1 MLSTIKATILAN
13 TRKPS
18 MWIWTL
24 LFPIIL
30 STMFIFMFSSLKNS
44 QSVDPVPVAVL
55 EDGAWETSGFSQV
68 VDALNAEGDG
78 RLLDVRPV
86 SSVEEG
92 ERLLDSGE
100 VFGVYSADPDPKAY
114 GSPKVILGAG
124 SSNTDGTAEKSVN
137 RSILETVAS
146 SYTQTSALV
155 EAAFENDPGLIADP
169 SATQDILGISGE
181 VKRISLTRSTP
192 DDTVRFYYALL
203 GMAALFTAQVAM
215 GATVDAA
222 GDLSPLGARRC
233 VGGQSRLATLA
244 STLVACWVM
253 ALVNLTLVF
262 AFVRFV
268 AGVDFAG
275 REGLALLGIA
285 AASFLSIGLGMFVA
299 VLPLRGGKGPRD
311 GLLTLLTCLGALF
324 AGLYG
329 MPAMA
334 LADEVARAFPAE
346 VWLNPSK
353 LISDM
358 FTSLYFYEDLTPFF
372 ARAVACVAFALA
384 LLVVATLVFRRQRYE
399 HL

>member
-13 TRKPS
+13 ARKPS

-44 QSVDPVPVAVL
+44 QSVDPVSVAVV
-55 EDGAWETSGFSQV
+55 EDDAWETSGFSQV
-68 VDALNAEGDG
+68 VDALNAEGDD

-86 SSVEEG
+86 STIEEG

-100 VFGVYSADPDPKAY
+100 VFGVYSADPDLEAY

-137 RSILETVAS
+137 RSILETIAS

-169 SATQDILGISGE
+169 SAIQDVLGISGE

-192 DDTVRFYYALL
+192 DYTVRYYYALL
-203 GMAALFTAQVAM
+203 GMAALFAAQVAM
-215 GATVDAA
+215 EATVDAA

-244 STLVACWVM
+244 STLVACWAM

-285 AASFLSIGLGMFVA
+285 AASFLSICLGMFVA
-299 VLPLRGGKGPRD
+299 LLPLRGGKSPRE

-334 LADEVARAFPAE
+334 LADEVARAFPVEA
-346 VWLNPSK
+346 WLNPSK

-358 FTSLYFYEDLTPFF
+358 FMSLYFYEDLTPFF
-372 ARAVACVAFALA
+372 ARAAACVAFALA
-384 LLVVATLVFRRQRYE
+384 LLLVATLVFRRQRYE

>member
-13 TRKPS
+13 ARKPS
-18 MWIWTL
+18 VWIWTL

-30 STMFIFMFSSLKNS
+30 STIFILMFSSLKNS

-68 VDALNAEGDG
+68 VDALNAEGDD

-86 SSVEEG
+86 SSIEEG
-92 ERLLDSGE
+92 ERLLD
-100 VFGVYSADPDPKAY
+100 
-114 GSPKVILGAG
+114 
-124 SSNTDGTAEKSVN
+124 
-137 RSILETVAS
+137 
-146 SYTQTSALV
+146 
-155 EAAFENDPGLIADP
+155 
-169 SATQDILGISGE
+169 SGE

-192 DDTVRFYYALL
+192 DYTVRYYYALL
-203 GMAALFTAQVAM
+203 GMATLFAAQVAM
-215 GATVDAA
+215 EATVDAA

-233 VGGQSRLATLA
+233 VGSQSRFATLA
-244 STLVACWVM
+244 STLVACWAM
-253 ALVNLTLVF
+253 ALVNLALVF
-262 AFVRFV
+262 AFVRLV
-268 AGVDFAG
+268 AGVDFSG

-285 AASFLSIGLGMFVA
+285 TASFLSIGLGMFVA
-299 VLPLRGGKGPRD
+299 VLPLRGGKGPRE

-329 MPAMA
+329 MPSMF
-334 LADEVARAFPAE
+334 LADEVAHAFPAE
-346 VWLNPSK
+346 AWLNPSK

-358 FTSLYFYEDLTPFF
+358 FASLYFYEDLTPFF